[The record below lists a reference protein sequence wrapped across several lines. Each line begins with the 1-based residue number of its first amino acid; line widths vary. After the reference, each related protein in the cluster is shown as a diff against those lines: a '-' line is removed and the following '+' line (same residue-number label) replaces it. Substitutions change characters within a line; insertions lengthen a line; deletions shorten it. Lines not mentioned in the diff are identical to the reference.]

1 MYPYPVYELSFVKE
15 KQKFESTI
23 RPYNQLRRLEYKD
36 FLLLSSNFLLN
47 NVLINFAKY
56 LNADIKI
63 KKMGFHGNINYFMLL
78 NDFEQSKY
86 YFENKLLFIDNYYD
100 DIKIL
105 YYLIKSN
112 NNEIYKLYLLKIN
125 QKFNQNIIFDYNEKD
140 ETNNF
145 LLNIILFYKYY
156 NKLVNIQNIK
166 KIDIN
171 NKNEVRFIGKYYNI
185 ENKLLNEIN
194 NYDNYKKIL
203 FSKMLNENYTVKNNE
218 IDIFMLN

>member
-1 MYPYPVYELSFVKE
+1 
-15 KQKFESTI
+15 
-23 RPYNQLRRLEYKD
+23 
-36 FLLLSSNFLLN
+36 LSSNFLLN

-105 YYLIKSN
+105 YFLIKSN